1 MMRFDL
7 ETLPTPICYKLL
19 AATVVPRPIAWVT
32 TLSAAGIANA
42 APYSFFNVMG
52 SQPPIVA
59 LGLLARP
66 DGSLKDTAAN
76 IIQGGEF
83 VVHLVSEPLAQAMN
97 LTCIDA
103 PPGVDEIALAGLA
116 TAPSLR
122 VAPPRLVEAPV
133 AFECISR
140 AAIATGPSQ
149 VLVVGEVLMAHIRD
163 DAVIDAARCH
173 FATER
178 LGLVA
183 RMHGAGWYDRAGTD
197 MFQMDRPAWADHI
210 ASQDAGHSK
219 EPAR

>member
-1 MMRFDL
+1 MEFDMRRMAAPDR
-7 ETLPTPICYKLL
+7 YKILGS
-19 AATVVPRPIAWVT
+19 TITPRPIAWVT
-32 TLSAAGIANA
+32 SLSAEGRVNA
-42 APYSFFNVMG
+42 APYSFFNCMG
-52 SQPPIVA
+52 HEPPI
-59 LGLLARP
+59 LAVGMLRHP
-66 DGSLKDTAAN
+66 EDRFKDTPAN
-76 IIQGGEF
+76 ILATGEF

-122 VAPPRLVEAPV
+122 VAPPRLAEAPV